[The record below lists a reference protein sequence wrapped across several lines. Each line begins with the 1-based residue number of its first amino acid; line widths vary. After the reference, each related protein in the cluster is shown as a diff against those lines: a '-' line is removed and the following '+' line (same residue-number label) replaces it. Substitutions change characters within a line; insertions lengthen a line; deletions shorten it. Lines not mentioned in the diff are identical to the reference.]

1 MINLKPVTGY
11 QDKVVLVDQ
20 TLLPIEEKNLE
31 ITSLAAMCDAI
42 KRLVVRGA
50 PAIGIAAAYAL
61 SLHCQQAVDVPAL
74 QRLFQEAFTAL
85 NATRPTAVNL
95 AWALERMERFLET
108 QLKSSRSLCDIKDR
122 LYNEASAIEKEDY
135 EMCRKI
141 GANGYALF
149 AHLKE
154 IKAMTICNAGGYAT
168 AGFGTALAPF
178 YIAQEHNKNLEVF
191 ALETRPLLQGSRIT
205 AYELMKAG
213 VQTTL
218 LTDNMAAA
226 LMREK
231 KIDFVITGADRI
243 AANGDTANKI
253 GTFQLAILARYHHI
267 PFYVAAPYSTLDDS
281 LPTGRDIPIEYR
293 EKDEIIHFGNRRTAP
308 ENVKV
313 FSPAF
318 DVTPSELI
326 SAIITE
332 SGVFYPPFRFEKE

>member
-11 QDKVVLVDQ
+11 PNKVVLIDQ
-20 TLLPIEEKNLE
+20 TLLPLEQKNLE
-31 ITSLAAMCDAI
+31 ITSLDTMCDAI

-50 PAIGIAAAYAL
+50 PAIGIAAAYTV
-61 SLHCQQAVDVPAL
+61 SLHCQQAASLDGL

-95 AWALERMERFLET
+95 AWALKRMEKFLHT
-108 QLKSSRSLCDIKDR
+108 QLLLTQDLSEIKSL
-122 LYNEASAIEKEDY
+122 LFQEASAIEAEDY

-141 GANGYALF
+141 GINGFDLF
-149 AHLKE
+149 PNQKE
-154 IKAMTICNAGGYAT
+154 IRALTICNAGGFAT

-178 YIAQEHNKNLEVF
+178 YIAREQNINLEVF

-205 AYELMKAG
+205 AYELLKSG
-213 VQTTL
+213 IKTTL

-226 LMREK
+226 LMSQK
-231 KIDFVITGADRI
+231 KIDFVIAGADRI

-253 GTFQLAILARYHHI
+253 GTYQLAILARYHKI
-267 PFYVAAPYSTLDDS
+267 PFYIAAPYSTLDPS
-281 LPTGRDIPIEYR
+281 LASGSEIPIEYR
-293 EKDEIIHFGNRRTAP
+293 GKDEIIHFGERQTAP
-308 ENVKV
+308 ENVNV

-318 DVTPSELI
+318 DVTPAELI

-332 SGVFYPPFRFEKE
+332 SGVFSPPFRF